1 MHSTCKH
8 VCAHPP
14 PQVPQRSYTLDDLRL
29 HKIDTSRF
37 LSPKDSTLSGI
48 RQGLQL
54 AALLGG
60 LATWQVLH
68 LEQGQ
73 LIALVV
79 AVLFVATVDQIANG
93 GGGEALVLDTL
104 GNAVSRTYRARVGEV
119 Q

>member
-1 MHSTCKH
+1 MCT
-8 VCAHPP
+8 HPP
-14 PQVPQRSYTLDDLRL
+14 PQVPQRSYTLDELRL

-54 AALLGG
+54 AAFLGG
-60 LATWQVLH
+60 LATWQLLH

-79 AVLFVATVDQIANG
+79 SVLFVATVDQVHG
-93 GGGEALVLDTL
+93 YGQ
-104 GNAVSRTYRARVGEV
+104 VSGSKQQHDSMTA
-119 Q
+119 